1 MTIVQWKVRAIRG
14 ATTVTVNTIEAIREA
29 VTELLEAIEIHNS
42 LDPDDIVSVIFTAT
56 QDLDAIFPA
65 AIARERPHWQNVPL
79 LDVQQMQVAGSL
91 DKCIRVILHVN
102 TPKLQGEMQH
112 VYLQGAKNLRPD
124 WQISPVTINR

>member
-1 MTIVQWKVRAIRG
+1 MTIVQWKIRAIRG
-14 ATTVTVNTIEAIREA
+14 ATTVTANTIEAIREA

-79 LDVQQMQVAGSL
+79 LDVQQMHVAGSL
-91 DKCIRVILHVN
+91 EKCIRVILHVN
-102 TPKLQGEMQH
+102 TPKLPSEMQH